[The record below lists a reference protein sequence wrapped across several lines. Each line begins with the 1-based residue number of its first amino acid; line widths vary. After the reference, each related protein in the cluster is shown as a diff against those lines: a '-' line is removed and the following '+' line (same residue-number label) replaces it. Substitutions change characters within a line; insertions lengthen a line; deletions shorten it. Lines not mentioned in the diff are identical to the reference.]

1 MIDTTKKAISITTAP
16 LSMPK
21 EDAFECATRDRGLI
35 DHICRFADK
44 LREQNI
50 EVFERKDN
58 IIVTENGY
66 FFAWYD
72 EDIRSMEGGI
82 DNPIPFKAKDRRMKV
97 TIKAENGEYVVGDL
111 ADIVAM
117 AYCKNPHKYN
127 KVFFRDCNPEN
138 CVADNLYWCHN
149 VWFFIVNNLLKINI
163 KVKNAKLL

>member
-21 EDAFECATRDRGLI
+21 EDAFECAERDRNLI

-58 IIVTENGY
+58 VIATESGY
-66 FFAWYD
+66 YFAYYT

-82 DNPIPFKAKDRRMKV
+82 DNPIPFKGKDGRMKIIV
-97 TIKAENGEYVVGDL
+97 KAESGEYLVTDL
-111 ADIVAM
+111 ANLVAM
-117 AYCKNPHKYN
+117 AYCKNPKKY
-127 KVFFRDCNPEN
+127 KITYFRDANSSNVNAEN
-138 CVADNLYWCHN
+138 LFWVSKIEH
-149 VWFFIVNNLLKINI
+149 FFFKTFKI
-163 KVKNAKLL
+163 KTKAKK